1 MSPLFFFFLLAQ
13 VGAAPAIGTSPLETP
28 PEIREQ
34 RRVAQPTAP
43 VTAVAAPVGSAG
55 CIAEIEAD
63 PVRGVEAAQQA
74 MWRAA
79 GEERVRAGLCLGMAL
94 VDLERFDEAQRAFA
108 DAREAAADEDRASRA
123 RLGAMAGNAALAGG
137 RPGAAMGALDAA
149 LADAKAVSDKALAA
163 EVELDRARALVALD
177 RPAEAGSALADAR
190 LLAPGDAQAW
200 LLSATLARRENRLDE
215 AQQQIEEAAR
225 IDPANPEV
233 GLEAGVI
240 AMLGGREEAA
250 RRSWR
255 SVMATAP
262 GSPAAATAQGYINQ
276 LAPQPETGR

>member
-1 MSPLFFFFLLAQ
+1 MSPLFFVLLAQ
-13 VGAAPAIGTSPLETP
+13 VGAAPSVGVSPHETP
-28 PEIREQ
+28 PEVRER
-34 RRVAQPTAP
+34 RRVAQPPAPATA
-43 VTAVAAPVGSAG
+43 AAAPLGRGG

-63 PVRGVEAAQQA
+63 PARGVEAARQA

-108 DAREAAADEDRASRA
+108 DARDAAADDDRASRA

-137 RPGAAMGALDAA
+137 RASAAMGALDAA
-149 LADAKAVSDKALAA
+149 LADAKAVTDNALAA
-163 EVELDRARALVALD
+163 AVELDRARALVALD
-177 RPAEAGSALADAR
+177 RNAEASSALADAR
-190 LLAPGDAQAW
+190 LLAPCDAQVW
-200 LLSATLARRENRLDE
+200 LLSATLSRREDRLGD
-215 AQQQIEEAAR
+215 AQQQIEEAAK
-225 IDPANPEV
+225 IDPANPEI

-255 SVMATAP
+255 SVVATAP
-262 GSPAAATAQGYINQ
+262 GSPAAVTAQDYLDQ
-276 LAPQPETGR
+276 LNPQPETGL

>member
-1 MSPLFFFFLLAQ
+1 MSPLFYILLAQ

-34 RRVAQPTAP
+34 RRVAQPPAP
-43 VTAVAAPVGSAG
+43 VTTAAGPVGRAG

-63 PVRGVEAAQQA
+63 PARGVEVAQQA
-74 MWRAA
+74 LWRAA

-108 DAREAAADEDRASRA
+108 DARDAAAGDDRASRA

-137 RPGAAMGALDAA
+137 RASAAMGALDTA
-149 LADAKAVSDKALAA
+149 LADAKAVSENALAA
-163 EVELDRARALVALD
+163 TVELDRARALVRLD
-177 RPAEAGSALADAR
+177 RTSEAASALADAR
-190 LLAPGDAQAW
+190 LLAPREAQAW
-200 LLSATLARRENRLDE
+200 LLSATLSRRENRLDE

-225 IDPANPEV
+225 IDPANPEI

-255 SVMATAP
+255 SVLATAP
-262 GSPAAATAQGYINQ
+262 GSPAATTAQGYLDQ
-276 LAPQPETGR
+276 LAPQPETTR